1 MRDANFE
8 PEDEAAV
15 ASHFLFCRRLY
26 LLPLSGAI
34 FVLLAIIL
42 CSVAIEKFEYQVEI
56 QKQRIATEKRV
67 NDVATILSSA
77 MNVRLNL
84 TSSLKAFVA
93 THRQF
98 STTDFNHF
106 ASVLKGDLL
115 GISSLQLAPNG
126 IVKYVTDL
134 SRNRQAVGHNLLVDP
149 KRKVAAEQSIMEHSY
164 IIAGPLDLI
173 QGGRAVIARRPIYF
187 SNAEQKEE
195 KFWGFAIIL
204 IDIDTLL
211 KSTLMSSLQED
222 FNVAIRGT
230 DGLGAAGDV
239 FYGKASVFES
249 PLAVANISLPNA
261 SWQLSVQAKSQR
273 IQSGFI
279 GSSLY
284 WFTNILLAIIGAVI
298 IYSMLDRPRKL
309 KSIIESAT
317 AKLRFEITQRQEA
330 ESKIRF
336 LALHDELTSL
346 PNRRLFDELGKQALS
361 VAKRENMPFA
371 VLFIDVDGFKTIND
385 TLGHAFG
392 DGILKMFGQRLKQ
405 QVREPDIV
413 ARFGG
418 DEFVILLS
426 DNCHLI
432 GAEKVTKK
440 IISAIAKPFR
450 LSGETVSIGASVG
463 IAVYPDHGISIE
475 QLLKK
480 ADLAMYSEKM
490 KKKTDEQVMI

>member
-1 MRDANFE
+1 MKATNFE
-8 PEDEAAV
+8 SEDKAAV

-26 LLPLSGAI
+26 LFPLSGAI

-56 QKQRIATEKRV
+56 QKQRITTEKRV

-93 THRQF
+93 THSQF
-98 STTDFNHF
+98 SVEDFYRF
-106 ASVLKGDLL
+106 TSVLEGDLL

-134 SRNRQAVGHNLLVDP
+134 EKNSQAIGHDLLNDP
-149 KRKVAAEQSIMEHSY
+149 KRRQAAEQSILEHSY
-164 IIAGPLDLI
+164 IISGPLDLI
-173 QGGRAVIARRPIYF
+173 QGGRAIIARRPIYF
-187 SNAEQKEE
+187 PDVETKSD
-195 KFWGFAIIL
+195 KFWGFATIL
-204 IDIDTLL
+204 IDIDVLL
-211 KSTLMSSLQED
+211 QSALMDTLQED
-222 FNVAIRGT
+222 FYVAIRGR

-261 SWQLSVQAKSQR
+261 SWQLSVQAKSQSM
-273 IQSGFI
+273 QSGFI

-284 WFTNILLAIIGAVI
+284 WCTNILLAIIGAVI

-426 DNCHLI
+426 ENCHQI
-432 GAEKVTKK
+432 GAEKVSKK

-450 LSGETVSIGASVG
+450 LDGEIVSIGASVG
-463 IAVYPDHGISIE
+463 IAVYPGDGISIE

-480 ADLAMYSEKM
+480 ADLAMYSAKMEK
-490 KKKTDEQVMI
+490 KSYAQEVI